1 MEREL
6 ERVAGGLEHLYGE
19 GGLSEQSAAAL
30 EQQRDTIGKGLG
42 EPATGSELLLV
53 SILVDDSTSIATN
66 LNEIGFGYSQML
78 EALRA
83 EPSTAEV
90 LVLTTLLNRGV
101 VTPFTSLSQI
111 SPLSKQ
117 GYSGAQLLPQTPLYR
132 RSLITLG
139 SVMVKAQEEEARGA
153 AVRTFTLII
162 SDAADNQS
170 GDIGA
175 THVKAVVSD
184 MLEFATNH
192 LVFGMGVG
200 ERVDFYEVFGTM
212 GIPRKWIFSAGVG
225 VDELRAKF
233 QEITKQLKLA
243 ASSESAFFQLVAGSS
258 EGGE

>member
-1 MEREL
+1 MEQEL
-6 ERVAGGLEHLYGE
+6 ERVAGGLERLYGE
-19 GGLSEQSAAAL
+19 GGLSEQSSAVL

-53 SILVDDSTSIATN
+53 SILVDDSTSVATN
-66 LNEIGFGYSQML
+66 LNEIDFGYNQML

-111 SPLSKQ
+111 SALSNQ
-117 GYSGAQLLPQTPLYR
+117 GYSGAWLLPRTPLYR

-139 SVMVKAQEEEARGA
+139 SVMVKVQEEEARGA

-170 GDIGA
+170 GDIRA
-175 THVKAVVSD
+175 THVKAVVAD
-184 MLEFATNH
+184 MLEFASNH

-200 ERVDFYEVFGTM
+200 ERVNFYEVFGAM
-212 GIPRKWIFSAGVG
+212 GIPHKWIFSAGIG
-225 VDELRAKF
+225 VDELGEKF
-233 QEITKQLKLA
+233 QEITKQIKLA
-243 ASSESAFFQLVAGSS
+243 ASSESAFLQLVAGSS
-258 EGGE
+258 SGGG